1 MLPSTRTLY
10 YLNRARNAWCKIFR
24 DRSMF
29 GISYGFAEVR
39 GQAGSDRIR
48 QELLADKPSMICRFG
63 STELNS
69 LLGYLGHTA
78 GYKPSLYNHFR
89 FITGGIPSYGYD
101 PEYIKYMHLL
111 SGFFPPDRELNIRFA
126 ERMLQD
132 MKQVDILGSW
142 RREEKWF
149 GKELGHAL
157 KVELPDLEPFLHA
170 DPWSEVLEGKT
181 VLVVHPFERTIL
193 SQWERREKLFKD
205 PRVLPPFELKTIR
218 AVQTVAGN
226 PTSFKNWFEALKYME
241 DRMSEMTWDVAIIGC
256 GAYGFPLAAHAKRMG
271 RKAVHIGGAT
281 QLLFG
286 IMGARWEN
294 HPLRNGYWVRPG
306 DNERPEH
313 ASVVEGAC
321 YW

>member
-10 YLNRARNAWCKIFR
+10 YLNRARNAWCKILR

-29 GISYGFAEVR
+29 GISYGQAELR
-39 GQAGSDRIR
+39 GQAGGDRIR

-69 LLGYLGHTA
+69 LLGYLGHKA
-78 GYKPSLYNHFR
+78 GYEPSIYNHIR
-89 FITGGIPSYGYD
+89 FVTGGIPSYGYD
-101 PEYIKYMHLL
+101 PEYIHYMHML
-111 SGFFPPDRELNIRFA
+111 SGFFPPEVDLNIAFA
-126 ERMLQD
+126 ERMLDD
-132 MKQVDILGSW
+132 MRQVDILGSW

-149 GKELGHAL
+149 SKELEQAV
-157 KVELPDLEPFLHA
+157 KVELPDLEPFLHPN
-170 DPWSEVLEGKT
+170 PWSEVLAGKT

-193 SQWERREKLFKD
+193 DQWQHRDKLFKD

-226 PTSFKNWFEALKYME
+226 PTSFKNWFEALTYME
-241 DRMSEMTWDVAIIGC
+241 DRMSEMEWDIALIGC

-286 IMGARWEN
+286 IIGARWED
-294 HPLRNGYWVRPG
+294 HPLKNEYWVRPG
-306 DNERPEH
+306 NNERPEH
-313 ASVVEGAC
+313 ANVVEGAC

>member
-10 YLNRARNAWCKIFR
+10 YLNRARNAWCKILR

-29 GISYGFAEVR
+29 GISYGMAEVR
-39 GQAGSDRIR
+39 GQDGGDRIR

-69 LLGYLGHTA
+69 LIGYLGHKA
-78 GYKPSLYNHFR
+78 GYQSSLYNHFR
-89 FITGGIPSYGYD
+89 FVTGLIPSYGYD
-101 PEYIKYMHLL
+101 PEYIQNMYML
-111 SGFFPPDRELNIRFA
+111 SGFFPPERELNIAFA
-126 ERMLQD
+126 KRMLED
-132 MKQVDILGSW
+132 MRQVDILGSW

-149 GKELGHAL
+149 DMELKQAL
-157 KVELPDLEPFLHA
+157 KVELPDLEPFLHPN
-170 DPWSEVLEGKT
+170 PWSEVLAGKK
-181 VLVVHPFERTIL
+181 VLVIHPFERTIL
-193 SQWERREKLFKD
+193 DQWQIRDKLFADK
-205 PRVLPPFELKTIR
+205 RVLPPFELTTIR

-241 DRMSEMTWDVAIIGC
+241 DRMNDLDWDIALIGC

-281 QLLFG
+281 QLMFG
-286 IMGARWEN
+286 IIGSRWEN
-294 HPLRNGYWVRPG
+294 HPLRNSHWVRPG
-306 DNERPEH
+306 ENERPEH
-313 ASVVEGAC
+313 AGVVEGAC

>member
-10 YLNRARNAWCKIFR
+10 YLNRGRNAWCKILR

-29 GISYGFAEVR
+29 GISYGDAEVR
-39 GQAGSDRIR
+39 GQAGCDRIR

-69 LLGYLGHTA
+69 LLGYLGHKA
-78 GYKPSLYNHFR
+78 GYRSSLYNHFR

-111 SGFFPPDRELNIRFA
+111 SGFFPPDRELNIKFA
-126 ERMLQD
+126 ERMLAD

-142 RREEKWF
+142 RREERWF
-149 GKELGHAL
+149 EKELGHAL
-157 KVELPDLEPFLHA
+157 KVELPDLEPFLHPN
-170 DPWSEVLEGKT
+170 PWSEVLEGKT

-193 SQWERREKLFKD
+193 GQWEHREKLFKD

-226 PTSFKNWFEALKYME
+226 PTSFKDWFEALKYME

-286 IMGARWEN
+286 IIGARWEN
-294 HPLRNGYWVRPG
+294 HPLRNEYWVRP
-306 DNERPEH
+306 DENERPEH
-313 ASVVEGAC
+313 AAVVEGAC